1 MFNLKKAV
9 TVLLGATVLITATAG
24 MASAD
29 VTDGQAA
36 AGAKAANG
44 GQGQS
49 LHEAIAKLE
58 RRAQDRETFGVTA
71 SAETFDCTYDVKLES
86 KANRKFVSAEFGY
99 WGGGYAMLRARAD
112 SAGAWERFS
121 MCRDGSGYYSFQ
133 SEANGLWVTA
143 ELNYTGGDYAMLRA
157 NASWVR
163 TWEKFQLVAGVN
175 GGFALKNLG
184 NGRYV
189 SAELNYWGSSYAML
203 RARAYSVG
211 LWESFA

>member
-9 TVLLGATVLITATAG
+9 TVLLGATVLMTGTAG

-36 AGAKAANG
+36 ASAREANG

-49 LHEAIAKLE
+49 LHEAVAKLE
-58 RRAQDRETFGVTA
+58 SRARDRQVSDATA
-71 SAETFDCTYDVKLES
+71 SSEAFDCTYDVRLQS
-86 KANRKFVSAEFGY
+86 KANSKFVSAEFAY
-99 WGGGYAMLRARAD
+99 WGGGYAMLRARSD
-112 SAGAWERFS
+112 SAGGWERFS
-121 MCRDGSGYYSFQ
+121 MCRHPDGYYSFQ
-133 SEANGLWVTA
+133 SEANGSWVTA

-157 NASWVR
+157 TAPWARS
-163 TWEKFQLVAGVN
+163 WEKFQIVNGVN

-203 RARAYSVG
+203 RARAYNVG